1 MVEGAHKPE
10 HQPASLGGVN
20 AVSGGICKGRG
31 GAAMVAEA
39 WWNIVLGGDVVFLL
53 IANVG
58 IQIAEVDMDLLGR
71 KNILLRELLEEFFRA
86 GAAGGDIGHS
96 EMEWVLPS
104 RGG

>member
-1 MVEGAHKPE
+1 MV
-10 HQPASLGGVN
+10 
-20 AVSGGICKGRG
+20 
-31 GAAMVAEA
+31 VAEA

-58 IQIAEVDMDLLGR
+58 IQIAEEDMDLLGR
-71 KNILLRELLEEFFRA
+71 KDILLRELLEEFFRA

>member
-31 GAAMVAEA
+31 GAVMVAEA
-39 WWNIVLGGDVVFLL
+39 QWNIVLGGDVVFLL

-58 IQIAEVDMDLLGR
+58 IQVAEEDMDLLGR
-71 KNILLRELLEEFFRA
+71 EDILLRELLEEFFRA